1 MSKLRRF
8 IRKWALPRPVPSN
21 SLPDNSSRQDPDREL
36 TTEKLR
42 QSEERFQV
50 VVESIQDY
58 AIYILDPNG
67 IVISWN
73 SGAQRIKGYEAEEI
87 IGKHFSRFYTADDIR
102 VNKPMRNLQIA
113 AVQGKYEDESLR
125 VRKDGSVFWVSVLI
139 TPIRDHAGKLTAFVK
154 VVRDITERKKSEER
168 LQESERL
175 ANLGTTAAVF
185 AHEIANPLNGLST
198 SLQIVQELLDESDY
212 ANPLLRET
220 INAANVEIERLA
232 SLLKDYRSLARPQ
245 TLNIEATDLQR
256 LIQEVL
262 ATNLQSYND
271 AGVQLRTE
279 FAEDLPLIPLDRQK
293 MKQVVLNLC
302 KNAIE
307 AMPKGG
313 LLHIRS
319 YRNPDSVIVEFSDTG
334 QGIPQGFD
342 PFHLFKTTKPY
353 GTGLGLPIVQQIL
366 SDHHGSVDYV
376 TEPGKGTTFRV
387 SLALSATH

>member
-1 MSKLRRF
+1 
-8 IRKWALPRPVPSN
+8 
-21 SLPDNSSRQDPDREL
+21 LPDNSSRQDPDREL

-125 VRKDGSVFWVSVLI
+125 VRKDGSVFWVNVLI